1 VPAPFQAGAQTG
13 LGSHHRS
20 QQKIILQH
28 QGGRRAPVI
37 PVRPELKMLRDL
49 DCKKPKLS
57 LIMLTPLLMVPVL
70 QKRHARVEPVRRGLL
85 PPAHHDYHHQGPAPT
100 PWKEKHAPARSA
112 WVNLTEQ
119 TRVNFVERHSPRLT
133 TIRELVLY
141 AFTFPPGR
149 RGNVGR
155 RNAVRCRQ

>member
-70 QKRHARVEPVRRGLL
+70 QKRHARVEPVRRGLFPAR
-85 PPAHHDYHHQGPAPT
+85 PPPT
-100 PWKEKHAPARSA
+100 PPSRPGPDSLARKTA
-112 WVNLTEQ
+112 
-119 TRVNFVERHSPRLT
+119 R
-133 TIRELVLY
+133 
-141 AFTFPPGR
+141 PPEVPGSI
-149 RGNVGR
+149 
-155 RNAVRCRQ
+155 